1 MGTYFINPYK
11 NYYEKLNT
19 NTNIINECNNLIS
32 SATTSQQIIDSL
44 NSKLVDSRWK
54 ELGYQ
59 ELVSNSIPG
68 ISTEIQT
75 IMNNLTDGLL
85 SVCTISINEL
95 LPLLIKLKEEDEK
108 FEGLKCDLANL
119 KAPERYDK
127 KGNETQSYRDY
138 ISQESSL
145 KSAINDSEKLCIQY
159 QKEIDNIV
167 NNIKSLDSSIQET
180 NTSAYATTSTSGIS
194 VVSTSNLDNL
204 VKINYN
210 GINYNV
216 VNTKIP
222 VVEYSEYVQKN
233 RMYQNAGALGGQC
246 MIASQIYAR
255 DLLRGTY
262 SSKEDF
268 INMKGSPATR
278 INEKVRSQSKDEVLS
293 YVYNE
298 IQEGH
303 PVVLQVT
310 QKRSNEGLRHLVT
323 VVGFKENV
331 TSYSQLTSE
340 NILVLDNV
348 DGKIQ
353 TLSERNRELYNQGG
367 NGYYALGPTEN
378 FLAKEVNT
386 VTYNA

>member
-255 DLLRGTY
+255 DLL
-262 SSKEDF
+262 
-268 INMKGSPATR
+268 
-278 INEKVRSQSKDEVLS
+278 LS
-293 YVYNE
+293 L
-298 IQEGH
+298 IH
-303 PVVLQVT
+303 
-310 QKRSNEGLRHLVT
+310 
-323 VVGFKENV
+323 
-331 TSYSQLTSE
+331 
-340 NILVLDNV
+340 I
-348 DGKIQ
+348 
-353 TLSERNRELYNQGG
+353 
-367 NGYYALGPTEN
+367 
-378 FLAKEVNT
+378 
-386 VTYNA
+386 

>member
-119 KAPERYDK
+119 KAPARYDK

>member
-119 KAPERYDK
+119 KAPARYEK

>member
-95 LPLLIKLKEEDEK
+95 LTLLIKLKEEDEK

>member
-108 FEGLKCDLANL
+108 FEGLKCDLAKL

-180 NTSAYATTSTSGIS
+180 NNSAYATTSTSGIS

>member
-108 FEGLKCDLANL
+108 FEGLKCDLAKL
-119 KAPERYDK
+119 KAPARYDK

>member
-340 NILVLDNV
+340 NILVLDNF

-367 NGYYALGPTEN
+367 KGYYALGPTEN

>member
-108 FEGLKCDLANL
+108 FEGLKCDLAKL

>member
-119 KAPERYDK
+119 KVPERYDK